1 VPPWLWWWVLAGLLP
16 GLVGMLPALAPVR
29 GGVAVRLSVIR
40 PEAIQP
46 NPHRAQEGSGPAP
59 APGVAAVLA
68 VRLHGRYL
76 GVWVQAALVAACP
89 GSLLAWRVR
98 LHAGAGRLRLKRAW
112 RLRGRMAAAELAAVR
127 PAWQRVRQAVAFV
140 RARGALQAAAAA
152 FAAVVLSR
160 VTWKALHA
168 RLQVGLGDA
177 MATGL
182 ACSALQAGMA
192 AGWARLPGPARAA
205 ARALA
210 VTVVP
215 RFGPAGLYAR
225 AVVDGSLRGGWIPL
239 AIGAALWKGWTS
251 RPASS
256 PRPQARRGV
265 QAARATRALA

>member
-1 VPPWLWWWVLAGLLP
+1 MPPWLWWVLAGLLI
-16 GLVGMLPALAPVR
+16 GLLGMLPALAPLR
-29 GGVAVRLSVIR
+29 GGVAIRLTVSPPPNALL
-40 PEAIQP
+40 PEARR
-46 NPHRAQEGSGPAP
+46 NPDSAEAPPAG
-59 APGVAAVLA
+59 GVAGILG

-76 GVWVQAALVAACP
+76 GVRVQAALVAACP
-89 GSLLAWRVR
+89 GHLLAWQLR
-98 LHAGAGRLRLKRAW
+98 LHAGAGRLHLKRAW
-112 RLRGRMAAAELAAVR
+112 RLRGRMAAPELAAVR
-127 PAWQRVRQAVAFV
+127 PAWQRVRQAVALV
-140 RARGALQAAAAA
+140 RTRGALQAAAAT

-160 VTWKALHA
+160 VAWKALHA

-215 RFGPAGLYAR
+215 RFGPAGLHAR
-225 AVVDGSLRGGWIPL
+225 AVADGSLRGGWIPL
-239 AIGAALWKGWTS
+239 AIGAALLRAGRLTG
-251 RPASS
+251 RP
-256 PRPQARRGV
+256 RARRGV